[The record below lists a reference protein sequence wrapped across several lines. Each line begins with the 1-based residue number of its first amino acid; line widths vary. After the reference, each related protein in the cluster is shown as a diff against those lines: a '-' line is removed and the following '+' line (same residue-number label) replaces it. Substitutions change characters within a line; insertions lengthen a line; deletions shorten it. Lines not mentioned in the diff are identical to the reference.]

1 MIRNTPSRGE
11 TAACTPPDDPAETGR
26 TASRDS
32 LRPELG
38 AAVERRLLL
47 QSADEDFAVERPRR
61 ARRRLGPAA
70 GTILIAAALGAGAF
84 GFLRERAAWR
94 RTAETLE
101 RRLQSLRAEASAREE
116 ALRKE
121 SRAKD
126 EEILERRRD
135 AERVAGLAEETL
147 AQLRAT
153 LDDFRRLSDEKR
165 ELERSYRRLLAERQA
180 PLAQLLREVLPRWAE
195 RLRAPSPRGGA
206 EPVPEGTSPS
216 EAEASE

>member
-11 TAACTPPDDPAETGR
+11 TAARTPVHDPAETDR
-26 TASRDS
+26 TALSDA

-61 ARRRLGPAA
+61 ARRRLWRAA
-70 GTILIAAALGAGAF
+70 GPILVAAALGAGAF
-84 GFLRERAAWR
+84 GYLRERASWR
-94 RTAETLE
+94 RKAEMLE
-101 RRLQSLRAEASAREE
+101 RRLESARAEASAREE

-153 LDDFRRLSDEKR
+153 LYDLRRLSDEKR
-165 ELERSYRRLLAERQA
+165 ELESSYRRLLAERQA
-180 PLAQLLREVLPRWAE
+180 PLAQILREVLPRWAAS
-195 RLRAPSPRGGA
+195 LRETPPSGGA
-206 EPVPEGTSPS
+206 ESEPEGDSPG
-216 EAEASE
+216 EAETPE